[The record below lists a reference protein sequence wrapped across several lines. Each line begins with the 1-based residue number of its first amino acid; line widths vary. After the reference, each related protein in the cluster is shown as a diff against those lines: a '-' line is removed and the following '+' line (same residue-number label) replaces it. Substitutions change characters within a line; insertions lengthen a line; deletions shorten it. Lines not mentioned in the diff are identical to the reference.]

1 MAVRAGNV
9 KGISNLGSYR
19 GGEKAVVLQ
28 VSFDLLNTAST
39 GGTDTITLGNSAGY
53 DQGVANTTQTL
64 AQMIATRV
72 RGSGGAFTIV
82 SATPY
87 VPGYQAGLPLYAT
100 GPVVS
105 GGNVT
110 SIAIQTL
117 LTGGSGQNTTSAGW
131 DSAASILVVGSFAN
145 QGGA

>member
-9 KGISNLGSYR
+9 KGINILGEYR
-19 GGEKAVVLQ
+19 GGEKAVALQ
-28 VSFDLLNTAST
+28 VSFDLINTAST

-64 AQMIATRV
+64 AQMIANRL
-72 RGSGGAFTIV
+72 RGSGGAFTLV
-82 SATPY
+82 AAAPY
-87 VPGYQAGLPLYAT
+87 VPGYQAGSPLYAT

-110 SIAIQTL
+110 SIAIQTA
-117 LTGGSGQNTTSAGW
+117 LTGGSGQSTTSAGW

-145 QGGA
+145 QGS